1 MCCLTP
7 SKRLFLTYRL
17 FQCKIFS
24 NIKYFT
30 FKYFIVEHLQVFGYC
45 CELNIANINQ
55 SPLATIYPATTNHC
69 KNTPTVIPSNQ
80 PLSST
85 YPKTQE
91 SPKSPPTIQK
101 KAIKTTTKDSKNH
114 HQLLKKQP
122 LTTQKTTTNNPK
134 IHIRKVKTLIN
145 HIKNL
150 KRKPTNKKSKL
161 KIQQPSKS
169 SGGKIRTATCKI
181 QAAAKNPSRGSAAKS
196 QWIL

>member
-1 MCCLTP
+1 MLCCLTP
-7 SKRLFLTYRL
+7 SKRLFLTYCL

-30 FKYFIVEHLQVFGYC
+30 FKYFTEEHLQVFGYC

-91 SPKSPPTIQK
+91 PPKSPPTIQK
-101 KAIKTTTKDSKNH
+101 KTIKTTASH
-114 HQLLKKQP
+114 HQRFKKP
-122 LTTQKTTTNNPK
+122 PPTTKKTTTNHPK
-134 IHIRKVKTLIN
+134 NN
-145 HIKNL
+145 H
-150 KRKPTNKKSKL
+150 
-161 KIQQPSKS
+161 QQP
-169 SGGKIRTATCKI
+169 
-181 QAAAKNPSRGSAAKS
+181 KNPY
-196 QWIL
+196 

>member
-1 MCCLTP
+1 M
-7 SKRLFLTYRL
+7 YGL

-30 FKYFIVEHLQVFGYC
+30 FKYFTVEHLQVFGYC
-45 CELNIANINQ
+45 CELNIAHINQ

-91 SPKSPPTIQK
+91 PPESPPTIQK
-101 KAIKTTTKDSKNH
+101 KPSKPPPATTKDSKNH
-114 HQLLKKQP
+114 HQLLKIQP

-134 IHIRKVKTLIN
+134 IHIRKAKIPTKPDQKPEKKTHEQRI
-145 HIKNL
+145 
-150 KRKPTNKKSKL
+150 
-161 KIQQPSKS
+161 
-169 SGGKIRTATCKI
+169 
-181 QAAAKNPSRGSAAKS
+181 
-196 QWIL
+196 

>member
-1 MCCLTP
+1 MY
-7 SKRLFLTYRL
+7 SL

-30 FKYFIVEHLQVFGYC
+30 FKYFTVEYLQVFGYYY
-45 CELNIANINQ
+45 ELNIAHINQ

-69 KNTPTVIPSNQ
+69 KNTPIVIPSNQ

-85 YPKTQE
+85 YQKTQE
-91 SPKSPPTIQK
+91 PPESPPTIQK
-101 KAIKTTTKDSKNH
+101 KPLKPPPATTKDSKNH

-134 IHIRKVKTLIN
+134 IHIRKVKTLTN

-150 KRKPTNKKSKL
+150 KRKPTNKKSNL

-181 QAAAKNPSRGSAAKS
+181 QAATKNPSRGSAAKS
-196 QWIL
+196 RWIL